1 MPSAERVAQI
11 QQRLQEHGLDA
22 WLLYDFRG
30 TNPLARTVLELTGRP
45 AGSRRWFYLIP
56 AEGAP
61 LKLLHAIETDSLEG
75 LPGEARIYRSW
86 RSLHEALKDFLAPYS
101 TVAMEYSAKAN
112 NPYVS
117 RVDAGTIELIR
128 SCDVD
133 VVSSG
138 DLVQY
143 FDSHVTDA
151 AWRSHLEADKVTT
164 SAFDLAWEYVTEQV
178 KKYGGVS
185 EADVQKKILEHFA
198 AHDME
203 TYAPPTVA
211 RPPHNRLPH
220 YETGSGDDTL
230 IRSGDLLMIDLW
242 CKQTKPGALYS
253 DLTRMAFLGTEVPD
267 KYASIFSILVAA
279 RDAGI
284 RCVEEAFQAGRKL
297 QGWEIDRT
305 VRDVIEQAGYGDAFL
320 HRTGHSLGTEVHGNG
335 AHLDDLEMHE
345 DRQILPSSLFTI
357 EPGIYLDEFGMRTEV
372 DVFVD
377 AAGKVQVTGGPVQY
391 EIRCLPC

>member
-1 MPSAERVAQI
+1 MSADRITEVQK
-11 QQRLQEHGLDA
+11 RLQERGLDA

-30 TNPLARTVLELTGRP
+30 VNPLARSVLELTQRH

-56 AEGAP
+56 ATGSP
-61 LKLLHAIETDSLEG
+61 LKLLHAIETDALDG
-75 LPGEARIYRSW
+75 LPGESRIYRSW
-86 RSLHEALKDFLAPYS
+86 RSLHEALQEFLAPYS
-101 TVAMEYSAKAN
+101 EVAMEYSPNAN

-117 RVDAGTIELIR
+117 RADAGTIELIR
-128 SCDVD
+128 SCDVK

-143 FDSHVTDA
+143 FDSTVTPA
-151 AWRSHLEADKVTT
+151 GWESHLAANEVTT
-164 SAFDLAWEYVTEQV
+164 SAFELAWNFVEDQV
-178 KKYGGVS
+178 KEHGHVS
-185 EADVQKKILEHFA
+185 EAAVQEQILQHFA

-220 YETGSGDDTL
+220 YETGSGSDTN
-230 IRSGDLLMIDLW
+230 IRPGDLLMIDLW
-242 CKQTKPGALYS
+242 CKQTIPGALYS
-253 DLTRMAFLGTEVPD
+253 DLTRMAYLGAETPA
-267 KYASIFSILVAA
+267 KYAEVFQVLTSA

-284 RCVEEAFQAGRKL
+284 RFVEEAFAAGRAI

-305 VRDVIEQAGYGDAFL
+305 VRDVIEAAGYGEAFL

-377 AAGKVQVTGGPVQY
+377 ANGAVRVTGGPVQQ
-391 EIRCLPC
+391 EIRCLNC